1 MKKNNLTPKNI
12 VKYVEEII
20 GEHLHAKQVESIA
33 NAAVGVIQAVDLK
46 IHNIGHGLAA
56 AFDKES
62 KHAIKQIDRY
72 LSNELIE
79 LEEFFESWISYQLGG
94 LQDIIV
100 AIDWTEFEQDQ
111 QSTVTIHMICRHS
124 RAMPLV
130 WKTVE
135 KATLKAHRNDYED
148 DVLRILKEHIGEDV
162 HVTVLA
168 DRGFADTQLM
178 EYFTEL
184 GFDYVIR
191 IKKNFHIT
199 DHVGHDKLAKEWL
212 EEGKRIKLSQAF
224 ITAQKVAVESFVA
237 VREPGMK
244 HAWFLVS
251 SLSLPASKIIKLY
264 AKRFTIEE
272 SYRDFKDDRFGM
284 GLAATHIKKPQ
295 RRDRLLLAAA
305 IANMLL
311 TILGAAGEALGFD
324 RLLKA
329 NTVKK
334 RTHSLFRQGVLYFGK
349 LPTLRSERKRALLHR
364 FAELLSTHQLFAFH
378 LDSA

>member
-1 MKKNNLTPKNI
+1 MKTHELRPKSI
-12 VKYVEEII
+12 IKYVEGII
-20 GEHLHAKQVESIA
+20 GEHLHAKRVESIA
-33 NAAVGVIQAVDLK
+33 NAAVGVIHAVDLK

-56 AFDKES
+56 AVDKES

-72 LSNELIE
+72 LSNDLIGME
-79 LEEFFESWISYQLGG
+79 AFFESWITYHIRG
-94 LQDIIV
+94 LQDIVV
-100 AIDWTEFEQDQ
+100 AMDWTEFDQDQ
-111 QSTVTIHMICRHS
+111 QATITLHLIQRHA

-135 KATLKAHRNDYED
+135 KATLRKHRNDYED
-148 DVLRILKEHIGEDV
+148 DVLNILKDHLDNGV
-162 HVTVLA
+162 KVTILA
-168 DRGFADTQLM
+168 DRGFADTKLLG
-178 EYFTEL
+178 YFTEL

-191 IKKNFHIT
+191 ITKNFHIT
-199 DHVGHDKLAKEWL
+199 DQAGQDRLAKDWL
-212 EEGKRIKLSQAF
+212 EEGKKIKLAQAF
-224 ITAQKVAVESFVA
+224 ITTRNVAVESFVA

-244 HAWFLVS
+244 QAWFIVS
-251 SLSLPASKIIKLY
+251 SLSFPVAKIIALY

-284 GLAATHIKKPQ
+284 GLSATHIKKPA

-305 IANMLL
+305 IANLLL

-329 NTVKK
+329 NTVKT

-349 LPTLRSERKRALLHR
+349 LPTLRAARKLALLTC
-364 FAELLSTHQLFAFH
+364 FAHLVSTHQLFAFH